1 MQRGIIAVSRLL
13 FHGDMGVLLALPHIR
28 GYGRPVALAGRYGR
42 ERWSGRAS
50 RLDAVRENQDLWLL
64 IGITGTRARMSF
76 NHPLRR
82 EEGLN
87 LFTQDGNAVGLPHPF
102 GALSAKAEALNAE
115 TNAGLATALVVR
127 VLVTLLSPYPT
138 SIAARLSAHCTFS
151 LGRPGFLGDFS
162 GGRSGGRRDVTTDG
176 GIVRHWGR
184 LAGE

>member
-1 MQRGIIAVSRLL
+1 VQRGIVAVRRLL
-13 FHGDMGVLLALPHIR
+13 FHGNMGILALPHVR
-28 GYGRPVALAGRYGR
+28 GYGRPVPLAGRCGR

-50 RLDAVRENQDLWLL
+50 RFDTVRKNQDLWLL
-64 IGITGTRARMSF
+64 IGITGTRARMAF
-76 NHPLRR
+76 NHPLGRKER
-82 EEGLN
+82 LN
-87 LFTQDGNAVGLPHPF
+87 LFTQNRNAVGLPHPF
-102 GALSAKAEALNAE
+102 GALSTKAEALKTE

-151 LGRPGFLGDFS
+151 FGRPGFLGDFS
-162 GGRSGGRRDVTTDG
+162 GGRSGGRRDVATDG